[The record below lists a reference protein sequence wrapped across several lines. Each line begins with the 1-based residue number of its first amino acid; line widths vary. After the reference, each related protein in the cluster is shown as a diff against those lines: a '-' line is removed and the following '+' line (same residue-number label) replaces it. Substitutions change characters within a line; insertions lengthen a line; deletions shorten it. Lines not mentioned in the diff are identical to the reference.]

1 MRGFVNMTSERKNLK
16 TAKRIVVKVGTS
28 TITHKNGKM
37 NFSQIDRLARE
48 ISDLQNQ
55 GREMILVTSGA
66 VAVGVD
72 RLGLKE
78 KPGTIPGKQAAAA
91 VGQGVLMH
99 TYEKFFAEYGQ
110 IVAQVLLTK
119 TESLDRHRYTNS
131 RNTFMELLKQRVI
144 PIVNE
149 NDVVALDELKIGDN
163 DNMSALVA
171 GIIDADLVI
180 ILSDVDGLYTANPR
194 TDPNAKLMHEVYEI
208 TPDIEAFA
216 GGAGSQRG
224 TGGMT
229 TKLQAAKAATSSGI
243 NLVIASGTENGAIP
257 NILNGEEIG
266 TLFVSRENRL
276 QFRKRWLAFGAR
288 IKGSIIIDAGCVRAL
303 HKAGGC
309 SILPAGIA
317 DVNGD
322 FETGSTVSVKDGA
335 GHELARGLV
344 HYSSDELE
352 KIKGCKSADIEK
364 LLGHKNYDEV
374 IHRDDLVIL

>member
-1 MRGFVNMTSERKNLK
+1 MVVERKNLK
-16 TAKRIVVKVGTS
+16 KAKRIVVKVGTS
-28 TITHKNGKM
+28 TIIYKNGKM
-37 NFSQIDRLARE
+37 NFSQINRLARE

-78 KPGTIPGKQAAAA
+78 KPDTIPGKQAAAA

-180 ILSDVDGLYTANPR
+180 ILSDVDGLYTANPQ
-194 TDPNAKLMHEVYEI
+194 TDPEAKLMPEVYEI
-208 TPDIEAFA
+208 TPDIEACA
-216 GGAGSQRG
+216 GGAGSKHG
-224 TGGMT
+224 TGGMA

-243 NLVIASGTENGAIP
+243 NLVIASGTEKDAIP

-288 IKGSIIIDAGCVRAL
+288 IKGNIVIDAGCVRAL

-309 SILPAGIA
+309 SILPAGITE
-317 DVNGD
+317 VNGN
-322 FETGSTVSVKDGA
+322 FETGSTVSVKDDA

-352 KIKGCKSADIEK
+352 KIKGCKSSDIEK
-364 LLGHKNYDEV
+364 LLGHKNYNEV